1 MPKLIDKG
9 PSPSGAIGEQALEAF
24 CAELNAMRA
33 RAGIRQKYY
42 LYRVEGLLKM
52 GDEMDRKR

>member
-1 MPKLIDKG
+1 MPKLIDNA
-9 PSPSGAIGEQALEAF
+9 PRAGAIGEDGLERF

-42 LYRVEGLLKM
+42 LYRVDGLLKM